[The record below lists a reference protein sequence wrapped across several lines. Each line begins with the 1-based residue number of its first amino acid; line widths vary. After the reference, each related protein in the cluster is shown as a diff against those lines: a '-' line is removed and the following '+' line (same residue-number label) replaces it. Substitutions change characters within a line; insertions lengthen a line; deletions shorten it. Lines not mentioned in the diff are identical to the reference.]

1 MLNIEFPC
9 IPLTVFND
17 FFFLLLYLP
26 PSIYSTDLFFLFG
39 LFRCRILVLFLT
51 TVLSF
56 IHSWWVLFSQSLT
69 YNISS
74 FSFSPLPHP
83 ILSSLGSLPLA
94 CAEQLRLLL
103 GKSIPSNAYCY
114 DYYNFSAFKCYM
126 VMIIVISVFFL
137 FV

>member
-1 MLNIEFPC
+1 MI
-9 IPLTVFND
+9 
-17 FFFLLLYLP
+17 FFFSFYIYNLLFTVLIFFILF
-26 PSIYSTDLFFLFG
+26 FFLFG

-74 FSFSPLPHP
+74 FSFSPRPHP
-83 ILSSLGSLPLA
+83 ILSSLGSPPLA